1 MMMLTFLAIL
11 SGAGIALAW
20 LFYIARPGL
29 PDSLAATF
37 SGLYKLIYNKYF
49 VDEIYAAVVV
59 NPVVSGSRE
68 VLWKGVDS
76 AVIDGAV
83 NGAATVSQGVG
94 GLLKRLQSGNIRS
107 YAVWVLLGA
116 VLLLVAMGLAA
127 GGMR

>member
-1 MMMLTFLAIL
+1 
-11 SGAGIALAW
+11 
-20 LFYIARPGL
+20 
-29 PDSLAATF
+29 
-37 SGLYKLIYNKYF
+37 LIYNKYF